1 MDTNRSQL
9 LLTALAC
16 ISFAAILLGW
26 IIRPTLESV
35 VQVFR

>member
-1 MDTNRSQL
+1 MNASRNQL
-9 LLTALAC
+9 LITGIVC